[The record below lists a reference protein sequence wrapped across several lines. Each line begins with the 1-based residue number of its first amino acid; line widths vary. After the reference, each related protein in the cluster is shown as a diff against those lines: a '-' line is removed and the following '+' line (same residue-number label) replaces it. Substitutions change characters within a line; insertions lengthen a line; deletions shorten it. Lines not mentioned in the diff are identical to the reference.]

1 MQLKVRLLNHKNKR
15 NDTINHIVRE
25 YPKIAQRE
33 YQKRHDQIERR
44 SYCDICKANGVCVK
58 SKWYEHQPEAI
69 IQNKPCKI
77 LWDFTVQKDHFLTAR
92 RPNMIFIDEK
102 HHKCQII
109 DFAIPYDTRVDD
121 KEVEK
126 IKKYLDPVRELWN
139 IKVGVVLLLVGAL
152 GTPAKTLGKRLK
164 TIGIDTKVTKLQR
177 AVLIHTSRF
186 FQKVI
191 EV

>member
-1 MQLKVRLLNHKNKR
+1 
-15 NDTINHIVRE
+15 
-25 YPKIAQRE
+25 
-33 YQKRHDQIERR
+33 
-44 SYCDICKANGVCVK
+44 
-58 SKWYEHQPEAI
+58 
-69 IQNKPCKI
+69 
-77 LWDFTVQKDHFLTAR
+77 
-92 RPNMIFIDEK
+92 MIFIDEK

-109 DFAIPYDTRVDD
+109 VFAIPYDTRVDD

-126 IKKYLDPVRELWN
+126 IKKYLDPVRKLQKVWN

>member
-1 MQLKVRLLNHKNKR
+1 
-15 NDTINHIVRE
+15 
-25 YPKIAQRE
+25 
-33 YQKRHDQIERR
+33 
-44 SYCDICKANGVCVK
+44 
-58 SKWYEHQPEAI
+58 
-69 IQNKPCKI
+69 
-77 LWDFTVQKDHFLTAR
+77 
-92 RPNMIFIDEK
+92 MIFIDEK

-109 DFAIPYDTRVDD
+109 DSAIPYDTRVDD

-126 IKKYLDPVRELWN
+126 IKKYLDPVRELQKVWN

-164 TIGIDTKVTKLQR
+164 TIGTDTKVTKLQR

>member
-1 MQLKVRLLNHKNKR
+1 M
-15 NDTINHIVRE
+15 
-25 YPKIAQRE
+25 
-33 YQKRHDQIERR
+33 
-44 SYCDICKANGVCVK
+44 
-58 SKWYEHQPEAI
+58 
-69 IQNKPCKI
+69 
-77 LWDFTVQKDHFLTAR
+77 
-92 RPNMIFIDEK
+92 
-102 HHKCQII
+102 
-109 DFAIPYDTRVDD
+109 
-121 KEVEK
+121 
-126 IKKYLDPVRELWN
+126 WN